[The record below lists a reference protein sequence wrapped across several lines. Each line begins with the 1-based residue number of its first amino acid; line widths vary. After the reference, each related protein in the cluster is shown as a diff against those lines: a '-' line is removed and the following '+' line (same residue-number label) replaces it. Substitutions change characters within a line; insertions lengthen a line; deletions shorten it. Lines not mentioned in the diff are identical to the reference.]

1 MRRIIYIL
9 LILTILVS
17 SLPAAVIAEETSSG
31 RQILEFLQQDSSTAG
46 AAGEG
51 YTVTL
56 ASPIISEPCTYQ
68 DGRFSME
75 VPKGWKVL
83 ATGLFAD
90 TLCVRVWDP
99 DCPAR
104 CFFRC
109 TKLEPFLRDERAR
122 RWYSER
128 SGNNPTYQ
136 VLSDAPVLEEL
147 SLTCFLEHAGEI
159 PSYAKNHSDLPGVLD
174 WRVFPS
180 INDVTVMDLSPS
192 PLPCLGVCEDNSM
205 ARITFFDENGTG
217 CEGVVTAQPCR
228 QDKIGVSGVD
238 IGHDAVIYYM
248 GFYAPVG
255 ELREMEPVLSRCVSS
270 LTLTDEFI
278 EETIKRTGVTGE
290 IMHQMN
296 ESTLSARSGYDSLW
310 ESRMDTYDIL
320 SQEYSDA
327 ILGYDRLY
335 DSETGEVYRA
345 EIGFWDEYDLNR
357 EIYDNPNLQKIDDS
371 TKDYYL
377 QTVDYTITK

>member
-1 MRRIIYIL
+1 MKRMVHAILAFSL
-9 LILTILVS
+9 LIS
-17 SLPAAVIAEETSSG
+17 SLSVTAAAEEG
-31 RQILEFLQQDSSTAG
+31 PEQQILDFLQQDASTVG
-46 AAGEG
+46 VEESG
-51 YTVTL
+51 YTVSPTQ
-56 ASPIISEPCTYQ
+56 PIIAGTYTYQ

-75 VPKGWKVL
+75 VPKGWEVL
-83 ATGLFAD
+83 STGNFAD

-99 DCPAR
+99 GCPER

-122 RWYSER
+122 DWYAER
-128 SGNNPTYQ
+128 SRSNPTYQ

-147 SLTCFLEHAGEI
+147 SLTCFLQHAGEI
-159 PSYAKNHSDLPGVLD
+159 PSYVRGHSDLPNVLD
-174 WRVFPS
+174 WRVFPQIDS
-180 INDVTVMDLSPS
+180 VTVMDITPS
-192 PLPCLGVCEDNSM
+192 PLPSLPVCEDNSV
-205 ARITFFDENGTG
+205 ARITFFDENGAG
-217 CEGVVTAQPCR
+217 CEGVITAQPCR

-248 GFYAPVG
+248 GFYAPMG
-255 ELREMEPVLSRCVSS
+255 ELRELEPVLSRCLSS

-278 EETIKRTGVTGE
+278 EQTIERTGVAGD
-290 IMHQMN
+290 IMRQMN

-310 ESRMDTYDIL
+310 ESREDTYDIL

-327 ILGYDRLY
+327 VLGYDRLY

-345 EIGFWDEYDLNR
+345 ELGFWDEYDLHR
-357 EIYDNPNLQKIDDS
+357 GEYDNPNLQKLDDS

-377 QTVDYTITK
+377 RSVDYTISR